1 MADAETGAQAKRGG
15 SAAAGGSSRLDEAG
29 VASRAGSATPMIAQY
44 LEIKSAN
51 ADCLLFYRMGDF
63 YELFFE
69 DASIASRALGIALT
83 KRGRHQGE
91 DIPMCGVPIHAA
103 DGYLQRLIA
112 QGHRVAV
119 CEQIEDPAEAR
130 KRGPKAV
137 VRRDVVRL
145 VTPGTL
151 TEESLL
157 DARSHNFLTALFCV
171 PQGEQT
177 ERTYALA
184 SLDISTGE
192 LLTATVGAG
201 DLAGELARLSPREA
215 LVGDDLAGDA
225 AVRRAIEEAG
235 AALTPVPRAHFDSL
249 RGERALKARLG
260 VATLDGYADFTKHE
274 LAALAGLFTYV
285 EITQVGRAPLI
296 RAPRKEGPG
305 SLLIIDAATRIN
317 LELVRSN
324 QGARAGSLLAAIDR
338 TVTGAGARELASRL
352 GSPLTDAGAINGR
365 LDVVGYLAGEPRLRR
380 TLREELKGAPDLAR
394 ALARLAFGRGG
405 PRDLGAVRDAI
416 GSARALATHLARAA
430 EMLGLPQEL
439 DGIVARLGAVPTR
452 IEGALAA
459 ALADELPVNKRDGG
473 FIRDGFDA
481 NLDEHRK
488 LRDGSRQVIAG
499 LQSAYA
505 QSTGIKSLKVR
516 HNNVLGY
523 FVEATAT
530 NACALTKPPHAETFM
545 HRQTLANVMRFS
557 TLELAELEARI
568 TTAAD
573 RALALE
579 LDIFARLAEAI
590 LAEQSALAAA
600 SASLAE
606 VDNYAG
612 LAELAVEQSYVRPKI
627 DASLVFA
634 VEGGRHPM
642 VEQTRADGAS
652 FVGNDCRLGSQDGSA
667 GTRILVVT
675 GPNMGG
681 KSTFLRQNAL
691 IVVLAQLGSFVPAK
705 TAHIGIVDRL
715 FSRVG
720 AADDLARGRSTF
732 MVEMVETAAI
742 LNQATMRSFV
752 VLDEIGRGTATFDGL
767 SIAWATLEY
776 LHEVNRARVL
786 FATHYHELT
795 ALADRLPHAANAT
808 VEVKEWRDEIVFLY
822 RVVPGAADRSYG
834 IHVAKLAGLPG
845 AVLTRANAVLT
856 ELEKADGRPKLADL
870 AGDLPLFS
878 AAKAGSA
885 KDFPQKSPFEAAI
898 EALSPD
904 AMTPREALEAL
915 YRLKALMDRT
925 AEP

>member
-1 MADAETGAQAKRGG
+1 MAEAETGAHAERGG
-15 SAAAGGSSRLDEAG
+15 FSAGDAPRPGEAG
-29 VASRAGSATPMIAQY
+29 PPIATPMMAQF

-69 DASIASRALGIALT
+69 DAAIASRALGIALT
-83 KRGRHQGE
+83 KRGKHLGQ

-103 DGYLQRLIA
+103 DEYLQRLIA

-157 DARSHNFLTALFCV
+157 DARAHNFLTAIFRT
-171 PQGEQT
+171 PMSESGEAGF
-177 ERTYALA
+177 ALA

-192 LLTATVGAG
+192 LLAATVGSS
-201 DLAGELARLSPREA
+201 DLAGELARLGPREV
-215 LVGDDLAGDA
+215 LIGDDQAGDPSLR
-225 AVRRAIEEAG
+225 AVINESG
-235 AALTPVPRAHFDSL
+235 AALTPIPRAHFDSA
-249 RGERALKARLG
+249 RGERALKAKLG
-260 VATLDGYADFTKHE
+260 VAALDAYGEFLKPE

-285 EITQVGRAPLI
+285 EITQVGRAPLM
-296 RAPRKEGPG
+296 RPPRKEAPG
-305 SLLIIDAATRIN
+305 SLLLIDAATRAN

-324 QGARAGSLLAAIDR
+324 QGSRAASLLSAIDR

-352 GSPLTDAGAINGR
+352 GSPLTDAAAINGR
-365 LDVVGYLAGEPRLRR
+365 LDAVSYLASEPRLRQM
-380 TLREELKGAPDLAR
+380 LRDELKSAPDLAR
-394 ALARLAFGRGG
+394 ALARLALARGG

-416 GSARALATHLARAA
+416 ASARALAAHLARAA
-430 EMLGLPQEL
+430 GLGLPQEL
-439 DGIVARLGAVPTR
+439 DAVATRLNSVPEDVEQ
-452 IEGALAA
+452 ILEL
-459 ALADELPVNKRDGG
+459 ALADELPLNKRDGG
-473 FIRDGFDA
+473 FIRDTFDRD
-481 NLDEHRK
+481 LDEHRK

-499 LQSAYA
+499 LQTRYA
-505 QSTGIKSLKVR
+505 EATGIKSLKVR

-523 FVEATAT
+523 FVEVTAT
-530 NACALTKPPHAETFM
+530 NAGALAKPPHVELFV

-557 TLELAELEARI
+557 TLELGELEARI

-579 LDIFARLAEAI
+579 LDIFAKLTERV
-590 LAEQSALAAA
+590 LAEQVPLAGA
-600 SASLAE
+600 SAGLAE
-606 VDNYAG
+606 LDHHAG
-612 LAELAVEQSYVRPKI
+612 LAELAVEQNYVRPKV
-627 DASLVFA
+627 DESPVFTI
-634 VEGGRHPM
+634 VEGRHPM
-642 VEQTRADGAS
+642 VEQTLTRGDGAS
-652 FVGNDCRLGSQDGSA
+652 FVGNDCSLGAEGKDS

-675 GPNMGG
+675 GPNMAG

-705 TAHIGIVDRL
+705 SAHIGIVDRL

-776 LHEVNRARVL
+776 LHEVNRCRVL

-795 ALADRLPHAANAT
+795 ALADRLPRAANAT

-822 RVVPGAADRSYG
+822 RVMPGAADRSYG

-845 AVLTRANAVLT
+845 AVLARASEVLT
-856 ELEKADGRPKLADL
+856 ELEKADGRPKPSDLAD
-870 AGDLPLFS
+870 DLPLFS
-878 AAKAGSA
+878 AAKGASRPAAPRQSA
-885 KDFPQKSPFEAAI
+885 LEATVG
-898 EALSPD
+898 ALRPD
-904 AMTPREALEAL
+904 AMTPREALEAI
-915 YRLKALMDRT
+915 YTLKGLLDRPT
-925 AEP
+925 EP